1 MHFLPSDEQRE
12 LQRGVREVLDAAYPL
27 DKLPGGFDAG
37 LWSTLV
43 ETGVFSLRTELELGF
58 VEASLVFE
66 ELGRAAVPG
75 PLVGTFIA
83 AGRADGP
90 VTVVD
95 PRLSPILVA
104 HLAISRRVLVLDP
117 AGPRLANAGDLSGVP
132 LEDPIDPLTP
142 LHELTAVSGG
152 SPFGVGYDQVIH
164 EGALLTA
171 AIQVGLAARFTELAV
186 DYAKTREQF
195 DRPIGSFQAVKHI
208 CADMLVKTELARAAL
223 HSAAVMLDDP
233 EAGDPNRAVAGAKLL
248 ADEAATG
255 NSRSCVQVHGGMGFT
270 WEVPVHYLL
279 KRAWLHA
286 TEFGTADDHAEALA
300 ALL

>member
-83 AGRADGP
+83 AGRADAP

-104 HLAISRRVLVLDP
+104 HLAISQNVLVLDP
-117 AGPRLANAGDLSGVP
+117 AGPRLANAGDLSDGVFT
-132 LEDPIDPLTP
+132 D
-142 LHELTAVSGG
+142 
-152 SPFGVGYDQVIH
+152 GVDGIGFEATGRDASTGL
-164 EGALLTA
+164 GA
-171 AIQVGLAARFTELAV
+171 
-186 DYAKTREQF
+186 
-195 DRPIGSFQAVKHI
+195 
-208 CADMLVKTELARAAL
+208 
-223 HSAAVMLDDP
+223 SAAPAKVM
-233 EAGDPNRAVAGAKLL
+233 EGSSAFIAINRPAQPG
-248 ADEAATG
+248 
-255 NSRSCVQVHGGMGFT
+255 
-270 WEVPVHYLL
+270 
-279 KRAWLHA
+279 WLSI
-286 TEFGTADDHAEALA
+286 TFGS
-300 ALL
+300 

>member
-104 HLAISRRVLVLDP
+104 HLAISQNVLVLDP

-152 SPFGVGYDQVIH
+152 APFGVGYDQVMN

-171 AIQVGLAARFTELAV
+171 AIQVGLAARFIELAV

-223 HSAAVMLDDP
+223 HSAAVMVDDP
-233 EAGDPNRAVAGAKLL
+233 EAGDANRAIAGAKLL